1 MIAET
6 EMRLIK
12 KTASRQNAA
21 DKYYE
26 EHKEKF
32 HKLEKDVNKYYEKY
46 KKEFLKSEKDILKIF
61 EIDYDLRSEVKEKQ
75 S

>member
-1 MIAET
+1 
-6 EMRLIK
+6 MRLIK
-12 KTASRQNAA
+12 KNCKPANWQNAA

-46 KKEFLKSEKDILKIF
+46 KKEFLKSEKDVLKIF
-61 EIDYDLRSEVKEKQ
+61 EIDYYLWNKEKQ

>member
-1 MIAET
+1 MSSEDFKRDFNIYAK
-6 EMRLIK
+6 LIYREWLME
-12 KTASRQNAA
+12 AI
-21 DKYYE
+21 E

-46 KKEFLKSEKDILKIF
+46 KKEFLKSEKDVLKIF
-61 EIDYDLRSEVKEKQ
+61 EIDYYLWNKEKQ